1 VGGHL
6 TFGGKPK
13 QMKYDTPLFLG
24 LLLWAMSS
32 VVALSDGVASFN
44 KVTTGS
50 VNSLPHHKLGLDCSN
65 SNGLTTVALKI
76 VADKDHHL
84 ESEVYVTIHSEKGD
98 AKPAIA
104 IFSLKPEGVS
114 KSFSVAT
121 DQLARV
127 SITYRLRE
135 SKGLR
140 CHVFDI
146 DSGELPRFAARRPT
160 EQAVPPN
167 GP

>member
-1 VGGHL
+1 MKNDTSL
-6 TFGGKPK
+6 FFG
-13 QMKYDTPLFLG
+13 F
-24 LLLWAMSS
+24 LLWAMSS
-32 VVALSDGVASFN
+32 VVALSDGVASLN

-50 VNSLPHHKLGLDCSN
+50 VNSLSYHKLELDCSN

-98 AKPAIA
+98 AKPPIA
-104 IFSLKPEGVS
+104 IFSLDPQGVS
-114 KSFSVAT
+114 KSFSIAT

-127 SITYRLRE
+127 SIAYRLRE
-135 SKGLR
+135 NKGLM

-146 DSGELPRFAARRPT
+146 DAGELSRLAAKKPT
-160 EQAVPPN
+160 EQAAPSDGDKPSN
-167 GP
+167 